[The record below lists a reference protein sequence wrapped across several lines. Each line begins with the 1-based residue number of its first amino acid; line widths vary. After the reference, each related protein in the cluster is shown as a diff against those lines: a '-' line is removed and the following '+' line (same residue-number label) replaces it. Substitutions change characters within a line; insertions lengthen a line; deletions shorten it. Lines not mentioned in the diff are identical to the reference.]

1 MSTHKSLL
9 GILIS
14 LVLGAL
20 ILFAGSSSSISL
32 WNVPMF
38 FLCGALGF
46 LLHWLVFIP
55 SYLNSTEHYF
65 DLTGSISYVL
75 IALTACYASPILH
88 IRDLIICAMILIW
101 ALRLGSFL
109 FLRVKKAGQD
119 RRFEVMKHS
128 FLWFLMTWTLGGLW
142 VLITLGAGLAAI
154 TSSVKLDIGFYGFL
168 GIFLWAVGF
177 LVEVI
182 SDNQKTEFR
191 KIEENKDKFM
201 NTGLWSW
208 SQHPNYFG
216 EILLWLGVAC
226 ISFPVLSGAQ
236 LATLISPIFVY
247 FLLTKVSGIPLL
259 DRLADKKWG
268 DSAAYT
274 EYKKTTSTLFL
285 LPPRK

>member
-20 ILFAGSSSSISL
+20 ILAAGSSSSISL

-38 FLCGALGF
+38 FLCGSLGF

-65 DLTGSISYVL
+65 DLTGSVSYVL
-75 IALTACYASPILH
+75 IALAACYASPILH
-88 IRDLIICAMILIW
+88 VRDLIICAMILIW

-119 RRFEVMKHS
+119 RRFEVMKHN

-154 TSSVKLDIGFYGFL
+154 TSSVKLDIGFYGFR
-168 GIFLWAVGF
+168 
-177 LVEVI
+177 
-182 SDNQKTEFR
+182 S
-191 KIEENKDKFM
+191 
-201 NTGLWSW
+201 
-208 SQHPNYFG
+208 
-216 EILLWLGVAC
+216 
-226 ISFPVLSGAQ
+226 
-236 LATLISPIFVY
+236 
-247 FLLTKVSGIPLL
+247 
-259 DRLADKKWG
+259 
-268 DSAAYT
+268 
-274 EYKKTTSTLFL
+274 
-285 LPPRK
+285 